1 MPLWLAMRGADP
13 FPLQPGRD
21 VTIGR
26 GRKCDLSLYSTQL
39 SREHARIRWE
49 NEQPVLFDLDSL
61 NGCYVGVDR
70 VLRHSLTPGDSI
82 RLGDITL
89 VVVEST
95 DPPRPILG
103 GAEDPPT
110 EVSRIPSSELEITP
124 SALETQIL
132 HRQSPVHQQLFSW
145 KELETLLEQTSE
157 AELGAVQDPS
167 LKADH
172 LEAWAKRYG
181 FPGLYRLLALGILV
195 PRDPSQTLDHAAPA
209 TLAGGLI
216 LSPRGEKLHTHRPGA
231 RITWNEMA
239 HLRHRIRQAVLFP
252 ALREIARAYRPG
264 GGLDGLSAE
273 DFVYEVHHIY
283 ASEIPPE
290 RRLLALRRL
299 LCLGFFAPRPGVEA
313 EAWFPAG
320 DWSQKPLPVVIAP
333 RGLAVLEGFRLEE
346 SM

>member
-89 VVVEST
+89 LVLNSEQ
-95 DPPRPILG
+95 PPRPLLG

-110 EVSRIPSSELEITP
+110 EVSRIPSDELEITP

-132 HRQSPVHQQLFSW
+132 HRQSPVHQQLFAW
-145 KELETLLEQTSE
+145 KEIEALLEQTSE
-157 AELGAVQDPS
+157 ADLAAVRDESFQ
-167 LKADH
+167 ADD
-172 LEAWAKRYG
+172 LAAWGKGYG
-181 FPGLYRLLALGILV
+181 FPGLYRFLALGIVV
-195 PRDPSQTLDHAAPA
+195 PRDASQPLDHAAPA
-209 TLAGGLI
+209 TLAAGLTI
-216 LSPRGEKLHTHRPGA
+216 SPRGEKLRSHRPGA

-252 ALREIARAYRPG
+252 ALREVARAYRPG
-264 GGLDGLSAE
+264 GGLEGLTSE
-273 DFVYEVHHIY
+273 ELIYEIHKIY
-283 ASEIPPE
+283 AAEIPE
-290 RRLLALRRL
+290 DRRVLSLRRL
-299 LCLGFFAPRPGVEA
+299 LCLGFFAPRPGA
-313 EAWFPAG
+313 DAAAWFPPGNWA
-320 DWSQKPLPVVIAP
+320 QRPLSLELAP
-333 RGLAVLEGFRLEE
+333 RGRAVLEGFRLEE

>member
-70 VLRHSLTPGDSI
+70 VLRHSLNPGDAI
-82 RLGDITL
+82 RLGDLTL
-89 VVVEST
+89 IVVES
-95 DPPRPILG
+95 DEPPRPILG

-110 EVSRIPSSELEITP
+110 EVSRIPSELEITP
-124 SALETQIL
+124 SSLETQIL
-132 HRQSPVHQQLFSW
+132 HRQSPVHKQLFSW
-145 KELETLLEQTSE
+145 KELENLLEQTSE
-157 AELGAVQDPS
+157 AEQAAIRDPNLGADD
-167 LKADH
+167 LG
-172 LEAWAKRYG
+172 AWGKHYG
-181 FPGLYRLLALGILV
+181 FAGLYRLLALGVLV
-195 PRDPSQTLDHAAPA
+195 PKDPAQPLDHAAPA
-209 TLAGGLI
+209 TLAAGLS
-216 LSPRGEKLHTHRPGA
+216 LSPRGEKLRNHKPGA

-273 DFVYEVHHIY
+273 DFVYEVHKIY
-283 ASEIPPE
+283 GTEVPPE
-290 RRLLALRRL
+290 RRVLEFRRL
-299 LCLGFFAPRPGVEA
+299 LCLGFFAPRPGA
-313 EAWFPAG
+313 DAAAWFPAG
-320 DWSQKPLPVVIAP
+320 DWSQKPLPVGIAP
-333 RGLAVLEGFRLEE
+333 RGRAVLEGFRLEE

>member
-70 VLRHSLTPGDSI
+70 VLRHSLMPGDSI
-82 RLGDITL
+82 RLGDLTL
-89 VVVEST
+89 IVVESEG
-95 DPPRPILG
+95 PPRPILG

-110 EVSRIPSSELEITP
+110 EVSRIPASELEVTP
-124 SALETQIL
+124 SSLETQIL
-132 HRQSPVHQQLFSW
+132 HRQSPVHKQLFAW
-145 KELETLLEQTSE
+145 KELESLLEQTTP
-157 AELGAVQDPS
+157 AEQAAIRDESLGAEE
-167 LKADH
+167 LT
-172 LEAWAKRYG
+172 AWGKTYG
-181 FPGLYRLLALGILV
+181 FPGLYRLLTLGVLV
-195 PRDPSQTLDHAAPA
+195 PRDPSAPLDHAAPA
-209 TLAGGLI
+209 TLAAGLT
-216 LSPRGEKLHTHRPGA
+216 LSPRGEKLHKHREGA

-264 GGLDGLSAE
+264 GGLDGLTAE
-273 DFVYEVHHIY
+273 DLVYEVHKIY
-283 ASEIPPE
+283 AADVAPE
-290 RRLLALRRL
+290 RRVLDLRRL
-299 LCLGFFAPRPGVEA
+299 LCLGFFAPRAGA
-313 EAWFPAG
+313 DAAAWFPAG
-320 DWSQKPLPVVIAP
+320 DWSQKPLPVEIAP
-333 RGLAVLEGFRLEE
+333 RGRAVLEGFRLEE

>member
-1 MPLWLAMRGADP
+1 MRGADP

-70 VLRHSLTPGDSI
+70 VLRHSLNPGDSI
-82 RLGDITL
+82 RLGDLTL
-89 VVVEST
+89 VVVDSEE
-95 DPPRPILG
+95 PPRPIMG

-145 KELETLLEQTSE
+145 KELEALLEQTSE
-157 AELGAVQDPS
+157 AELAAIQDAS
-167 LKADH
+167 LKADD
-172 LEAWAKRYG
+172 LDAWAKRYG
-181 FPGLYRLLALGILV
+181 FPGLYRLLALGVLV
-195 PRDPSQTLDHAAPA
+195 PRDPSKELDHAAPA
-209 TLAGGLI
+209 TLAAGLT
-216 LSPRGEKLHTHRPGA
+216 LSPRGEKLHNHRPGA

-273 DFVYEVHHIY
+273 DFVYEVHKIY

-299 LCLGFFAPRPGVEA
+299 LCLGFFAPRAGVEA

-320 DWSQKPLPVVIAP
+320 DWSQKPLPIEIAP